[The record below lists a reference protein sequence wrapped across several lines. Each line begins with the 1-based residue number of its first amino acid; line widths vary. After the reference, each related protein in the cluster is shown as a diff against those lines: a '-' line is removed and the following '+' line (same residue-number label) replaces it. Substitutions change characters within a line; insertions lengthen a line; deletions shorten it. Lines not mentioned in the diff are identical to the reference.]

1 MIFMRVTIETIPIMG
16 DTEPEPAI
24 FCIWTKR
31 LSMVGLEHQ
40 PSHKLQT
47 SCLQDMM
54 SQWHLRTCRSSPPMT
69 GLHVIFTDI
78 ILCLCIKL
86 GPTNERKP
94 GICLSETELIC
105 LL

>member
-1 MIFMRVTIETIPIMG
+1 MG

-24 FCIWTKR
+24 FCAQAER
-31 LSMVGLEHQ
+31 FSVVGLEHP
-40 PSHKLQT
+40 PSHKTFELQP
-47 SCLQDMM
+47 SCLQDVM
-54 SQWHLRTCRSSPPMT
+54 SQWFLRTHRSSPPMT
-69 GLHVIFTDI
+69 GQHVILIDI

-86 GPTNERKP
+86 GPRNERKP